1 MHRLGHSV
9 YGCDDDDEHDN
20 EHDEHDEHDEHRRVK

>member
-20 EHDEHDEHDEHRRVK
+20 EHDEHDEHRRVK